1 MLDPNGIRLLQ
12 CGGVDCEP
20 KVASEVQRSR
30 SSNDYTKDRPMADM
44 HKYFK
49 GFHDAIAL
57 RRDAEKRVLAEKRK
71 KVLEKLSAGIE
82 KQRKAGVPIPP
93 YRVVNQGSYPMGTGI
108 KPLDGDYDL
117 DVALLF
123 ELSKDEYPD
132 PLTVK
137 TWVYEVLKG
146 HTKEVRVREPV
157 VTVFYREGG
166 EPAYHLDLAIYA
178 DANPDGKSYLARGKP
193 NSQKEN
199 KRWEQSDPEAVI
211 ELLRSTLPD
220 GNDRGQARRIIRY
233 SKRWKDVGFPSS
245 GGGAPTGIAL
255 TACALRWF
263 RVSKTSDPISNETTY
278 DDLNAM
284 LDLVREMLAHFTGV
298 WDSVSQTYQQR
309 LVVTLPL
316 PPENDLFGKL
326 TAGQMTTLRERLEKL
341 RDALVEARD
350 DDDPHTAAKALR
362 RVFGDDFP
370 VPEKADTAK
379 SVGPA
384 IVSSGN
390 SA

>member
-1 MLDPNGIRLLQ
+1 
-12 CGGVDCEP
+12 
-20 KVASEVQRSR
+20 
-30 SSNDYTKDRPMADM
+30 MADM
-44 HKYFK
+44 QKYFK

-57 RRDAEKRVLAEKRK
+57 ERDAEKRILSEKRQ
-71 KVLEKLSAGIE
+71 KVLDKLSAGIE
-82 KQRKAGVPIPP
+82 KQRQNGVSIPA
-93 YRVVNQGSYPMGTGI
+93 YRVLNQGSYPMGTGI

-132 PLTVK
+132 PVTLK
-137 TWVYEVLKG
+137 AWVYEALKG

-166 EPAYHLDLAIYA
+166 EPAYHLDLAVYSN
-178 DANPDGKSYLARGKP
+178 ANVDGESYLARGKL
-193 NSQKEN
+193 NSLREN
-199 KRWEQSDPEAVI
+199 RRWEQSDPEAVI
-211 ELLRSTLPD
+211 ELLRSTFPD
-220 GNDRGQARRIIRY
+220 RDDRAQARRIIRY

-245 GGGAPTGIAL
+245 GDGAPTGIAL
-255 TACALRWF
+255 TACTLRWF
-263 RVSKTSDPISNETTY
+263 RVSKSTDPISNETTY
-278 DDLNAM
+278 NDLSGM
-284 LDLVREMLAHFTGV
+284 LDLIREMLAHFSGV
-298 WDSVSQTYQQR
+298 WDLVSQTYQQR
-309 LVVTLPL
+309 LVVKLPL
-316 PPENDLFGKL
+316 PPENDLFGRL
-326 TAGQMTTLRERLEKL
+326 TAGQMTTLRERLVRL

-362 RVFGDDFP
+362 SVFGDDFP
-370 VPEKADTAK
+370 VPEKAETAK